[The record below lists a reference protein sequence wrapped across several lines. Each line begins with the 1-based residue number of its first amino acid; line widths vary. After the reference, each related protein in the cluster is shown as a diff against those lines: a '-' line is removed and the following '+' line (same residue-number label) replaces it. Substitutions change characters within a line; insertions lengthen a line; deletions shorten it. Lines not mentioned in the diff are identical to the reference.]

1 MSLSAPQGAAL
12 RAAGDLE
19 QQYGHESM
27 WDLPTLQ
34 GAARRYAG
42 GAKVTQRT
50 VNSLV
55 RDCKLIRDGGRYGL
69 GESGRVR
76 LREGI

>member
-1 MSLSAPQGAAL
+1 MSAPQSAAL

-19 QQYGHESM
+19 QQYGRESM
-27 WDLPTLQ
+27 WDLVTIQ
-34 GAARRYAG
+34 GAARRYVG

-50 VNSLV
+50 LNGLL

-69 GESGRVR
+69 GESGRVC
-76 LREGI
+76 LREGL